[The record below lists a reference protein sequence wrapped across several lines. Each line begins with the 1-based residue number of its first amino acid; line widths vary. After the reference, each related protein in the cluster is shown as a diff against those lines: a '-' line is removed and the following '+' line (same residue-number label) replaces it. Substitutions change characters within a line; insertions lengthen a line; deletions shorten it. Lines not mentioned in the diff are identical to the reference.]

1 MPNEMQNQPDDG
13 PQTPNSSSP
22 SKPQVA
28 RFVSKI
34 KNLDLQIGEH
44 VLAALQHQDTVA
56 VLTTIVVGPGGE
68 QHIVSAS
75 LNPMRMA
82 QVNELLEEAQ
92 QERVED
98 EVCYGFHCL
107 INPKPR
113 K

>member
-1 MPNEMQNQPDDG
+1 MQNQPED
-13 PQTPNSSSP
+13 TPNTPSQSTRNSS
-22 SKPQVA
+22 QVA

-44 VLAALQHQDTVA
+44 VLAALQHPDTVA
-56 VLTTIVVGPGGE
+56 VLTTIVIGPSGE

-75 LNPMRMA
+75 LSPQRMS

-98 EVCYGFHCL
+98 EVCYGFHCF
-107 INPKPR
+107 IKPK
-113 K
+113 

>member
-1 MPNEMQNQPDDG
+1 MPNEIQNQPEDS
-13 PQTPNSSSP
+13 PQNPNPAGQNKS
-22 SKPQVA
+22 QVA

-56 VLTTIVVGPGGE
+56 VLTTIVIGPGGE

-75 LNPMRMA
+75 LTPQRMA

-92 QERVED
+92 QERVEE

>member
-1 MPNEMQNQPDDG
+1 MQNQPDDS
-13 PQTPNSSSP
+13 PDASNSTNN
-22 SKPQVA
+22 KAQVA

-44 VLAALQHQDTVA
+44 VLAALQHPDTVA
-56 VLTTIVVGPGGE
+56 VLTTIVMGPGGE
-68 QHIVSAS
+68 QHIVSAA
-75 LNPMRMA
+75 LNPQRMS

-107 INPKPR
+107 INPK
-113 K
+113 

>member
-1 MPNEMQNQPDDG
+1 MTNEMQNPPDDS
-13 PQTPNSSSP
+13 PHASNSSN
-22 SKPQVA
+22 KAQVA

-44 VLAALQHQDTVA
+44 VLAALQQPDTVA
-56 VLTTIVVGPGGE
+56 VLTTIVIGPGGE
-68 QHIVSAS
+68 QHIVSAA
-75 LNPMRMA
+75 LNPQRMS

-107 INPKPR
+107 INTK
-113 K
+113 